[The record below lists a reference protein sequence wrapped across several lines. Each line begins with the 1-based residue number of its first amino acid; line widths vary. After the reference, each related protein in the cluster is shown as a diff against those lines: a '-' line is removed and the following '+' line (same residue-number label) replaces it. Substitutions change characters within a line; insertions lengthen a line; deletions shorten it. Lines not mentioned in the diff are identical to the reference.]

1 MVIYDDVIYG
11 QSGHAHLCL
20 VCVINISYT
29 YVCNCSISRKTP
41 VCVCVCVCVC
51 IIQAFGGMLQALPAS
66 EETGAQDTLLLLFEK
81 VLVLQQRISLDVQGE
96 TTELQLTAMDAKSV
110 ADAPLVVQL
119 GRRLD
124 ELQQLVGRHLSVS
137 GFVGTMQTLLTRKD
151 SYMQQRA
158 LQCLLHKLQLLDS
171 GLGFQFQT
179 LLLSLM
185 SLLGKLA
192 ATGSAEAAKDGAKAA
207 KEEAKEAKEAKRS
220 ALVVQLSLCSI
231 EQLVGLFGGQA
242 RNQQALDNV
251 VDDVVAALKHPSAS
265 VTTSACSCAAT
276 MVWHSS
282 TMMVDH
288 VNSIVPAMI
297 GVLES
302 ALSTLSVTFSLG
314 AVLSSPRHS
323 KIEEEGELDSDAVL
337 QAQGAIMALDRVV
350 SKIPMLVTPQV
361 GPNKGLGFR
370 V

>member
-1 MVIYDDVIYG
+1 
-11 QSGHAHLCL
+11 
-20 VCVINISYT
+20 
-29 YVCNCSISRKTP
+29 
-41 VCVCVCVCVC
+41 
-51 IIQAFGGMLQALPAS
+51 MLQALPAS

-110 ADAPLVVQL
+110 ADAPLVVQV

-137 GFVGTMQTLLTRKD
+137 GFVGTMQTLLTRKE

-265 VTTSACSCAAT
+265 VTTSACSCAAA

-282 TMMVDH
+282 TMMMDH
-288 VNSIVPAMI
+288 VNRIVPAMI

-302 ALSTLSVTFSLG
+302 ALSTMSVTFSLG
-314 AVLSSPRHS
+314 DESIARAYESIALSSPRHS

-350 SKIPMLVTPQV
+350 SKIPMLITPQV
-361 GPNKGLGFR
+361 GTNKGLGFR